1 MTQTASYKMMCF
13 CCNKDIQIGDEI
25 TKCIENRGMNLRNS
39 RSSSARW
46 VHKFCLPKDV
56 KTEFFWET
64 YNELQDY
71 YPTCC
76 FEEICDMIYNHDYFT
91 IEGEVNDISVDSKND
106 VESID
111 LTLDD
116 EPIDLTL
123 ESEDDDSDDES
134 MDSEGKEFHRIVDEA
149 LEIIKNSKNP
159 LPDDSKVFTNID
171 AALKIVEKKLTRTT
185 LNIADYETDVDE
197 GF

>member
-13 CCNKDIQIGDEI
+13 CCNKDIKIGDEI
-25 TKCIENRGMNLRNS
+25 SKCIENRGMKLRNS

-91 IEGEVNDISVDSKND
+91 IEGEVK
-106 VESID
+106 
-111 LTLDD
+111 D
-116 EPIDLTL
+116 EPIDLTDCVEHIDLTL
-123 ESEDDDSDDES
+123 ESDNEDSDDES

-149 LEIIKNSKNP
+149 LEIIKNSKKP
-159 LPDDSKVFTNID
+159 LTDDSKVFTNID
-171 AALKIVEKKLTRTT
+171 AALKIVEKKLTRTS

>member
-1 MTQTASYKMMCF
+1 MTQTASYKMICF
-13 CCNKDIQIGDEI
+13 CCNKDIKIGDEI
-25 TKCIENRGMNLRNS
+25 SKCIENRGMKLRNS

-91 IEGEVNDISVDSKND
+91 IEGEVKD
-106 VESID
+106 ESID
-111 LTLDD
+111 LTDCV
-116 EPIDLTL
+116 EHIDLTL
-123 ESEDDDSDDES
+123 ESDDEDSDDES

-149 LEIIKNSKNP
+149 LEIIKNSKKP
-159 LPDDSKVFTNID
+159 LTDDSKVFTNID

>member
-1 MTQTASYKMMCF
+1 MTQTASYKMLCF
-13 CCNKDIQIGDEI
+13 CCNKDIKIGDEI
-25 TKCIENRGMNLRNS
+25 SKCIENRGMKLRNS

-91 IEGEVNDISVDSKND
+91 IEGEVKD
-106 VESID
+106 ESID
-111 LTLDD
+111 LTDCV
-116 EPIDLTL
+116 EHIDLTL
-123 ESEDDDSDDES
+123 ESDNEDSDDES

-149 LEIIKNSKNP
+149 LEIIKNSKKP
-159 LPDDSKVFTNID
+159 LTDDSKVFTNID
-171 AALKIVEKKLTRTT
+171 AALKIVEKKLTRTS

-197 GF
+197 GFWK